1 MRRTPPPAPPLPE
14 APTAKIADPVAPPGE
29 EDKAAA
35 PPLIAATAVKKGAVI
50 YSTPRPPTPEKP
62 KPVEAMAP
70 HGPVVVPVPENHNL
84 NEIFNPTTTITEPPP
99 PQPVTYMDALVSL
112 EKSMNP
118 AGFPESANVE
128 KPKRK
133 QYFHDGEAWVYA
145 FEQPPMKK
153 KAEPVVLE
161 DVVKKAILTN
171 VLENMEKGKYNVT
184 PQFKDNGRR
193 KKNKPEVRKL
203 NLLKTTQAF
212 LAILLLQRQKISPC
226 LVSSASPRIAEDSH
240 RGELKHRNL
249 LDS

>member
-1 MRRTPPPAPPLPE
+1 MRRTPPPAPPPPE
-14 APTAKIADPVAPPGE
+14 TPAKNIAEAVAPPGE
-29 EDKAAA
+29 EDKAEAL
-35 PPLIAATAVKKGAVI
+35 PLIAATAVKKGAVI

-70 HGPVVVPVPENHNL
+70 HGPVIVPVPENPSGQNL
-84 NEIFNPTTTITEPPP
+84 NEIFNPTTSVTEPPA

-112 EKSMNP
+112 EQSMNP
-118 AGFPESANVE
+118 AGFPEIANVE

-153 KAEPVVLE
+153 KPEPVVLE

-184 PQFKDNGRR
+184 PQFKDGRR
-193 KKNKPEVRKL
+193 KKNKPEV
-203 NLLKTTQAF
+203 
-212 LAILLLQRQKISPC
+212 
-226 LVSSASPRIAEDSH
+226 
-240 RGELKHRNL
+240 
-249 LDS
+249 

>member
-1 MRRTPPPAPPLPE
+1 MQGGVGAAPPPAPPPPE
-14 APTAKIADPVAPPGE
+14 APAVDSVAPPGE

-62 KPVEAMAP
+62 KPVEAWAP
-70 HGPVVVPVPENHNL
+70 HGPVVVPVPENL
-84 NEIFNPTTTITEPPP
+84 NEIFNPTTEPPPPP

-118 AGFPESANVE
+118 AGFPQSANVE

-145 FEQPPMKK
+145 YEQPPMKK
-153 KAEPVVLE
+153 KVEPVVLE

-171 VLENMEKGKYNVT
+171 VLENMEKGKYNVA

-193 KKNKPEVRKL
+193 KKNKPEVRKS
-203 NLLKTTQAF
+203 NLLKQTFQLSCFNT
-212 LAILLLQRQKISPC
+212 
-226 LVSSASPRIAEDSH
+226 
-240 RGELKHRNL
+240 
-249 LDS
+249 